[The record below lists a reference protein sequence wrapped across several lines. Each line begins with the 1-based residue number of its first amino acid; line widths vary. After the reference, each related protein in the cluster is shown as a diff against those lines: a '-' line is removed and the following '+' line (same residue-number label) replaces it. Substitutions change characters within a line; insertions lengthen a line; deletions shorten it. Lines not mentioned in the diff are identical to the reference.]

1 MDTCRSVAQKNK
13 KTQRRSVQCKPHQAT
28 FDYSTRFHAV
38 FMWCSLPLVC
48 HKRPCTMKT
57 DKNLHPHLTV
67 SATMFLLAFLSRNGQ
82 ACLHKHSLT
91 LISWIPSLKT
101 LLNTLNQRKLNKKE
115 TRKVDFCRNKRKQHH
130 CEKNA

>member
-1 MDTCRSVAQKNK
+1 MQCQVSSIYIITYNLTKIHYLPPLDTGNLCLRVFAATQDGHLQVSCPEKIKQNNK
-13 KTQRRSVQCKPHQAT
+13 RPQRRSVQCKPHQAT

-82 ACLHKHSLT
+82 ACLHKHS
-91 LISWIPSLKT
+91 
-101 LLNTLNQRKLNKKE
+101 
-115 TRKVDFCRNKRKQHH
+115 
-130 CEKNA
+130 